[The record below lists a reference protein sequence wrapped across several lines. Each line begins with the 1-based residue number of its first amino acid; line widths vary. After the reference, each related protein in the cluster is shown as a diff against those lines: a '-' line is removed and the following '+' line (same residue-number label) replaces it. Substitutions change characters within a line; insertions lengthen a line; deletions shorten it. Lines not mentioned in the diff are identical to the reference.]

1 MFLCNY
7 TEYGSD
13 NGISMK
19 EHFEPAP
26 YEGQDVIVNYL
37 RHIGKPTSASTKIPT
52 DRLTGERI
60 KGEIEFVFYS
70 DGVFRWV
77 SDLAYHVEKYNLR
90 LPKEFEDHVLNYFEH
105 LDDNKEESAKKAV

>member
-1 MFLCNY
+1 MFLCNF

-13 NGISMK
+13 NGISIRDRLS
-19 EHFEPAP
+19 PTP
-26 YEGQDVIVNYL
+26 YEGQDKIVDYL
-37 RHIGKPTSASTKIPT
+37 RRKGKPTAASTQIPT

-70 DGVFRWV
+70 DGIFRWV

-90 LPKEFEDHVLNYFEH
+90 LPKEFEDYVLGKG
-105 LDDNKEESAKKAV
+105 L